1 MCEQERQ
8 RPHSSAADSSRRS
21 ANLPAGPVQPAWGSA
36 AMLCT
41 DLSLQGQPP
50 APARSFFF
58 FFFFYG
64 LEEETLLSKYC
75 PEGMMEFIY
84 HGARFSLL

>member
-41 DLSLQGQPP
+41 DLCRGSRQLLHGV
-50 APARSFFF
+50 FF